1 MDFEA
6 DVVGDFGSS
15 SLVTT
20 MTVVVPFEEVV
31 NADFVVELVEI
42 EVEIEAET
50 DEDVVLFADE
60 LLVEGTVDDCD

>member
-50 DEDVVLFADE
+50 DEDVVLFADV